1 MQGSSIVQ
9 RNWHISWP
17 LLKKALWRKPTEER
31 IAPPLGIKTVLDWQY
46 TRSPLLVIQTDPG
59 VSMVIHIPLS
69 TSTTAKNWGW
79 HRGMT
84 TKEILINEP
93 YTQPMQILQKRVSSN
108 SGSSSGPMFL
118 DMFALCRKGFHARNR
133 KASKTGA
140 TGGINKEW
148 DAISAKE
155 TRRKSCLS
163 HTSWGQPPWHEKQEG
178 RYSYM
183 TTMEGKE
190 NKNGQE
196 LDMEMTPK

>member
-1 MQGSSIVQ
+1 
-9 RNWHISWP
+9 
-17 LLKKALWRKPTEER
+17 
-31 IAPPLGIKTVLDWQY
+31 
-46 TRSPLLVIQTDPG
+46 
-59 VSMVIHIPLS
+59 MVIHIPLS

-140 TGGINKEW
+140 TGGINKRM
-148 DAISAKE
+148 
-155 TRRKSCLS
+155 RRHKCKGD
-163 HTSWGQPPWHEKQEG
+163 TQEILPEPHKLG
-178 RYSYM
+178 TASM
-183 TTMEGKE
+183 T
-190 NKNGQE
+190 
-196 LDMEMTPK
+196 